1 MNSFDLQTIR
11 NDFPVLAR
19 RVNGQP
25 LVYLDNA
32 ATTLKPQSVIDAELE
47 YYRSYTSNVHRG
59 VHTLSEEATDRYES
73 VREKARAFL
82 NAHSADEIIFTRGAT
97 EAINLVAFSYG
108 RTFLKAGDEIIISE
122 MEHHSNIVPWQILCE
137 TNGCV
142 LKVAPMDDN
151 GEIIFEEYQKL
162 FNERTRFVSLVYIS
176 NSLGTVNP
184 IKKLIKEAH
193 KYEAP
198 VLVDAAQAVNHRSV
212 DVHELNCDFL
222 VFSGH
227 KLFAPTGVGILYGKK
242 ELLNAM
248 PPYQSGGDMIASVT
262 FKKTTYNTLPY
273 KFEAGTPNIAGVIGL
288 GAAFDYVGKIGFDA
302 IAAYEGELLKY
313 GTARLLTV
321 EGLTLIGTAREK
333 SAILSF
339 TLPDIHPHDIG
350 TIINKEGIA
359 LRTGHHCTQPVMAH
373 FRIPATS
380 RASLAFYNT
389 REEIDR
395 LVDAV
400 KTVKQIFS

>member
-1 MNSFDLQTIR
+1 MNPFDLQTIR
-11 NDFPVLAR
+11 HDFPVLAR
-19 RVNGQP
+19 QVNGQP
-25 LVYLDNA
+25 LIYLDSA
-32 ATTLKPQSVIDAELE
+32 ATTLKPQSVIDAEMD
-47 YYRSYTSNVHRG
+47 YYRNYTANVHRG

-108 RTFLKAGDEIIISE
+108 RTFLKAGDEILISE

-142 LKVAPMDDN
+142 LKVAPMNDQ

-162 FNERTRFVSLVYIS
+162 LNERTRFVSLVHIS

-193 KYEAP
+193 KYEAV
-198 VLVDAAQAVNHRSV
+198 VLVDAAQAVNHRAV
-212 DVHELNCDFL
+212 DVCDLNCEFL
-222 VFSGH
+222 AFSGH
-227 KLFAPTGVGILYGKK
+227 KLFGPTGIGILYGKK
-242 ELLNAM
+242 ELLNTM
-248 PPYQSGGDMIASVT
+248 PPYQGGGDMIASVT
-262 FKKTTYNTLPY
+262 FKKTTYNMLPY
-273 KFEAGTPNIAGVIGL
+273 KFEAGTPNIAGAIGL
-288 GAAFDYVGKIGFDA
+288 GAAFDYVGKIGFDV
-302 IAAYEGELLKY
+302 IAAQEEDLLKY
-313 GTARLLTV
+313 GTERLLTV
-321 EGLTLIGTAREK
+321 EGLKLIGTAREK

-373 FRIPATS
+373 FQIPATS

-400 KTVKQIFS
+400 KSVKKIFS